1 MELTE
6 LNGLLPKERIEKIK
20 QRTTPLPDANALL
33 KDWDEK
39 RHDIMDPQIR
49 KKRRVKVKDAVLNPD
64 STIKVPAK
72 YEYREVNRIPLP
84 LEQDIVNIHTAF
96 TMGTEPKLTCET
108 TDKDEQNIFEM
119 LKSILRRNKVK
130 FLNKRVMRAWLA
142 ETEVAEYWYK
152 SEDKSWWARLL
163 NKLGV
168 SKGAPTSK
176 LKVAIWSPF
185 NGDKLYPVFD
195 AYGDMI
201 LFGREYIVKKD
212 NKEITK
218 FMELDKTNVTIYAYQ
233 DGDWVV
239 ERTTSAHGFPK
250 LPVIYM
256 WRKESFC
263 MKIRNIR
270 NRLETL
276 LSNFADCLDYN
287 FAPKLVADGAVEDI
301 INQGTGSE
309 IIQLENGAKVA
320 YLTWAQSPDMAK
332 LEFENLTERAYA
344 LTNTPRISFENLKGA
359 GSAFSGVS
367 FRFAFMGAHMAVYNH
382 AEVVEEYLQRRVNFL
397 LSAIGAVM
405 PSVKDKAENMEV
417 DIEIVPYI
425 IDNKKDAVELAV
437 SAVEGGVATKR
448 TGIILAGLTDKIEEE
463 LKELESEKEPDKT
476 VQ

>member
-1 MELTE
+1 MELNE
-6 LNGLLPKERIEKIK
+6 LNNLLPKERIEKIK
-20 QRTTPLPDANALL
+20 QRVTPLPDATALL

-39 RHDIMDPQIR
+39 KHDVMDTNIR
-49 KKRRVKVKDAVLNPD
+49 EKRKVKVSDAVLNVD
-64 STIKVPAK
+64 GTVKVPAK
-72 YEYREVNRIPLP
+72 YERREVNRIPLP

-119 LKSILRRNKVK
+119 LKSVLKRNKIK
-130 FLNKRVMRAWLA
+130 FLNKKAMRAWLA

-152 SEDKSWWARLL
+152 AEDKSWWVRLL
-163 NKLGV
+163 SKLGIR
-168 SKGAPTSK
+168 KDAPASK
-176 LKVAIWSPF
+176 LKVALWSPF
-185 NGDKLYPVFD
+185 NGDRLYPVFD
-195 AYGDMI
+195 SYGDLV
-201 LFGREYIVKKD
+201 LFGREYIVRKD

-218 FMELDKTNVTIYAYQ
+218 FMEVDKTNVIIYAYQ
-233 DGDWVV
+233 DGNWVV
-239 ERTTSAHGFPK
+239 EKGASAHGFDK
-250 LPVIYM
+250 MPVIYM
-256 WRKESFC
+256 WRKEPFC

-270 NRLETL
+270 IRLETL

-287 FAPKLVADGAVEDI
+287 FAPKLVADGAIEDI

-397 LSAIGAVM
+397 LSAIGSVM

-425 IDNKKDAVELAV
+425 IDNKKDAVDLAV
-437 SAVEGGVATKR
+437 SAVGGGIASKK

-463 LKELESEKEPDKT
+463 LKELESEAEPSEA